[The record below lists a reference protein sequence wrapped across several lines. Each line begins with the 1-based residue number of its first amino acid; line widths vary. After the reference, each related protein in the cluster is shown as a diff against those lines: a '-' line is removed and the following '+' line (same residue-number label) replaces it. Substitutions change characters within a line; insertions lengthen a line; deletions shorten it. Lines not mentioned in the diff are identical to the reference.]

1 MEILHSQE
9 LSELKI
15 KHPAGEDTE
24 NMRKG
29 LALLKEAMT
38 NLKVILGSEPDVV
51 TEQTETG
58 TGSGAQ
64 SSQSQK
70 ESEDTEVAKSTDESV
85 KQTTRKKS
93 RMKVQEDQEEVEDIS
108 SCFSV
113 SSQ

>member
-1 MEILHSQE
+1 MPLEILHSQE
-9 LSELKI
+9 LNDLKI
-15 KHPAGEDTE
+15 KHPPGEDTE

-38 NLKVILGSEPDVV
+38 AP
-51 TEQTETG
+51 EQPG

-85 KQTTRKKS
+85 
-93 RMKVQEDQEEVEDIS
+93 
-108 SCFSV
+108 
-113 SSQ
+113 